1 MLLQSFLDVKDCEY
15 LHEFIVMN
23 IIFILNKYPI
33 AHFSM
38 VNIQKK
44 IYNATESLQ
53 FFVHHKWHFKS
64 VNFNSIRSKMSASDN
79 IVFNTDTDTIDNG
92 KMLDNVAIG
101 TRQFCLKEPLESLPQ
116 ARVHFK
122 RSEAF

>member
-1 MLLQSFLDVKDCEY
+1 
-15 LHEFIVMN
+15 
-23 IIFILNKYPI
+23 
-33 AHFSM
+33 M

-44 IYNATESLQ
+44 IYNATEALH

-64 VNFNSIRSKMSASDN
+64 VNFNIIRSKMSASDN

-92 KMLDNVAIG
+92 KMMDNVAIG

-122 RSEAF
+122 RSVAFY